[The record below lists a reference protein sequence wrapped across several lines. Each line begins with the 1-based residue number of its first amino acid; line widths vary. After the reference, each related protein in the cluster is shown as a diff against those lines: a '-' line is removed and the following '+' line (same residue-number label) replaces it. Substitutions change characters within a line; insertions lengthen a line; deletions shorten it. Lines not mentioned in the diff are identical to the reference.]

1 MRASLV
7 LAGVMAVLANSAVAD
22 DWMEYSY
29 PELGFSV
36 SFPAAPVSETMPY
49 RTAEGTTANETQYS
63 VQQENS
69 AYQVSIIDFGNVTFD
84 RDAAIEEALNEYR
97 DKGEVKVDIPAR
109 VNRNF
114 GRQLSIVAKDGSR
127 SSVAIFFANNRIYEI
142 EGTILAS
149 NPDPNSGDAI
159 RFQQSLRF
167 TGNNAGPPF
176 GGRGRGGRFGRGG
189 RAPFAPPPPGNGPI

>member
-1 MRASLV
+1 
-7 LAGVMAVLANSAVAD
+7 MAVLANSAVAD

-36 SFPAAPVSETMPY
+36 SFPAAPASETMPY
-49 RTAEGTTANETQYS
+49 RTVEGAMANETQYS

-69 AYQVSIIDFGNVTFD
+69 AYRVSIIDFGNVTFD
-84 RDAAIEEALNEYR
+84 RDAAIEEALNEFR
-97 DKGEVKVDIPAR
+97 GKGDVKVDIPAR

-127 SSVAIFFANNRIYEI
+127 SSVAVFFANNRIYEI

-167 TGNNAGPPF
+167 TGNNAAPPF
-176 GGRGRGGRFGRGG
+176 GGRGRFGRGG
-189 RAPFAPPPPGNGPI
+189 RRPFPPPPPGNGGI